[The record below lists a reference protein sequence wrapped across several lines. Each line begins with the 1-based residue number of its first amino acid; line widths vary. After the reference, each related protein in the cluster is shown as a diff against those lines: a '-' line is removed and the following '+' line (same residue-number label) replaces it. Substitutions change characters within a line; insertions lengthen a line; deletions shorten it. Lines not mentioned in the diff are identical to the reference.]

1 MSSVVVC
8 PALHVATQTHTPHW
22 QASSVL
28 LFSLAPRTQTP
39 PSGPHAFPTQR
50 RACQDPSFTSIFC
63 ARGVLWSWLVP
74 SGRPFLC
81 VCPTHWHP
89 ARGHTN
95 KTTHSPHWQASSPR
109 TQTPPSCPHAFPTQR
124 RACQNPSF
132 TNIFCAR
139 GVPCRGWSPL
149 VVCWRV
155 PCPARG
161 HGNPL
166 SPTGSRP
173 LVPCTTPLS
182 PPPPLPPAPACPSS
196 PTPA

>member
-1 MSSVVVC
+1 MVRGLFPPHGKHHRAHTRSPPSVAPTNPSIMNIFCARGVPWSGWSPLVVC
-8 PALHVATQTHTPHW
+8 CRVPCPARGHANPHSPL
-22 QASSVL
+22 AGFLCL
-28 LFSLAPRTQTP
+28 LFSLAPR
-39 PSGPHAFPTQR
+39 
-50 RACQDPSFTSIFC
+50 
-63 ARGVLWSWLVP
+63 
-74 SGRPFLC
+74 
-81 VCPTHWHP
+81 
-89 ARGHTN
+89 
-95 KTTHSPHWQASSPR
+95 K
-109 TQTPPSCPHAFPTQR
+109 QTPPSCPHAFPTQR

-166 SPTGSRP
+166 SPTGSRL